1 MHEVK
6 TNFWQYCFGLDR
18 CYIVWPLVNS
28 AVALYNSCD
37 GNFPNKIACF
47 FPFTVFPVVCF
58 GQKKRGWIFHDQ
70 QTRSIRIYF
79 ISKWMF
85 IWYIRLPQNGDGISV
100 KSIRTRNQRICN
112 FYMTIF
118 FLLLPKIQFQNEFP
132 SAVELLMVFILNI
145 LYTNIFVFVKLFYG
159 YFWLV

>member
-28 AVALYNSCD
+28 VVALYNSCD
-37 GNFPNKIACF
+37 GNFQNKIACF
-47 FPFTVFPVVCF
+47 SPFTLFPVVCF
-58 GQKKRGWIFHDQ
+58 GQKKSGWIFHDQ

-85 IWYIRLPQNGDGISV
+85 IWCIRRGYHKMGMAFPL
-100 KSIRTRNQRICN
+100 KAFALANQRICN
-112 FYMTIF
+112 FHITIF
-118 FLLLPKIQFQNEFP
+118 FCCCPKYNSKMNSLQRSSCWWFLL
-132 SAVELLMVFILNI
+132 S
-145 LYTNIFVFVKLFYG
+145 IFYMRTYLC
-159 YFWLV
+159 L